1 MVQMKTNGAQHTELG
16 LFMTLLKISINNAD
30 MRDILHNGK
39 L

>member
-1 MVQMKTNGAQHTELG
+1 MKTNGAQHTELE
-16 LFMTLLKISINNAD
+16 LYMTLLQISINNAH